1 MLKDVQTHFGLTRP
15 LYGAGTF
22 ETDHHRQILREV
34 PAAVKTG
41 RLTVIS
47 GLVGCGKT
55 MLLRRI
61 EAELTGQKIIV
72 AKSLAVDKHRTTLP
86 TLIDALQE
94 PRLPGRSPA

>member
-1 MLKDVQTHFGLTRP
+1 
-15 LYGAGTF
+15 
-22 ETDHHRQILREV
+22 
-34 PAAVKTG
+34 
-41 RLTVIS
+41 VIS

-86 TLIDALQE
+86 TLIDALFFDLKRSASANFGTWCGNNGS
-94 PRLPGRSPA
+94 RLPSSSTKREISIPKL